1 MTDMK
6 EKAKARLRE
15 LTKDH
20 MIFDLIDLFDQK
32 QFRLIE
38 SNHCLSTD

>member
-1 MTDMK
+1 MK

-32 QFRLIE
+32 QGVWTGGH
-38 SNHCLSTD
+38 NGT